1 MSVELGASG
10 TLARVTAVGQVIT
23 RPLSTSRPHTRIDGG
38 GVLDR
43 HRGRSCPGAR
53 PGGQPPLC
61 EQVRILNPLILYVS
75 RVMPPTHVPHTHVCS
90 RLRGHGRAAC
100 FTLSA
105 RLVDGAGAGR
115 CRMPRGRV
123 RSGLSRSTGWAR
135 LGSPVDGG
143 GRVRNPRRP
152 SSRGS
157 RGPAPAQPNPNHP
170 APIMLPRLDALDG
183 RQGPDAD
190 QGPNARQLGDGDGTR
205 GWSTRAVGRQR
216 GMSWPPCRPILN
228 A

>member
-1 MSVELGASG
+1 MDSLTAGLLQ
-10 TLARVTAVGQVIT
+10 LAAGQAIT

-53 PGGQPPLC
+53 PGGHPPPC

-75 RVMPPTHVPHTHVCS
+75 RIMPPTHMPHTHVCS
-90 RLRGHGRAAC
+90 RLRGHSRAAC

-123 RSGLSRSTGWAR
+123 RSGLGRSTAGAGFEI
-135 LGSPVDGG
+135 LADLILADPA
-143 GRVRNPRRP
+143 
-152 SSRGS
+152 SRGS
-157 RGPAPAQPNPNHP
+157 RVRLQLNPTRITP
-170 APIMLPRLDALDG
+170 APIMLPRLDALDA
-183 RQGPDAD
+183 DAID
-190 QGPNARQLGDGDGTR
+190 
-205 GWSTRAVGRQR
+205 
-216 GMSWPPCRPILN
+216 
-228 A
+228 

>member
-1 MSVELGASG
+1 
-10 TLARVTAVGQVIT
+10 
-23 RPLSTSRPHTRIDGG
+23 
-38 GVLDR
+38 
-43 HRGRSCPGAR
+43 
-53 PGGQPPLC
+53 
-61 EQVRILNPLILYVS
+61 
-75 RVMPPTHVPHTHVCS
+75 MPPTHVPHTHVCS

-190 QGPNARQLGDGDGTR
+190 QGPNARQLGDGVGSGLPLGRVARAAPNGLEETR
-205 GWSTRAVGRQR
+205 TGPFLKGKI
-216 GMSWPPCRPILN
+216 GPPDWTKSRTFTLRFVLSL
-228 A
+228 